1 MTRIAELLSRL
12 RLRRPRALTLAWEE
26 RAQMLTMNWT
36 VPEPRPPAPE
46 PGRTEEDAG
55 NVVPFRHRPTR
66 PPPRPD
72 RDPGPG
78 DAA

>member
-12 RLRRPRALTLAWEE
+12 RLRRPRALTLAWED

-36 VPEPRPPAPE
+36 VPEPRPPALEPE
-46 PGRTEEDAG
+46 RTEEEAD
-55 NVVPFRHRPTR
+55 NVVPFRHRPRQPQLR
-66 PPPRPD
+66 PGS
-72 RDPGPG
+72 DPGPG